1 MFVIDILANQLEVRL
16 NAGVQNLSLVKEET
30 SQSEQAGVTPVFDSW
45 AQLKQIA
52 SQPGRSYK
60 PLQAQVDRRMKEIAR
75 VKAPTEAKP
84 VALKNAREEGSDSEN
99 ENMNLV
105 SNILDNF
112 EDIDPEEQSMFMNLN
127 IRNRRQKI
135 LHNISFET
143 EFYDVYNPVF
153 TSEEESSS
161 SSGSSSE
168 EQSSN
173 SYAQED
179 HASGMDRTSNG

>member
-1 MFVIDILANQLEVRL
+1 MH
-16 NAGVQNLSLVKEET
+16 
-30 SQSEQAGVTPVFDSW
+30 DSW
-45 AQLKQIA
+45 AKLKQLTR
-52 SQPGRSYK
+52 QPNQRYN
-60 PLQAQVDRRMKEIAR
+60 PLQAQVDKKMLEIAR
-75 VKAPTEAKP
+75 VRALSEAKP
-84 VALKNAREEGSDSEN
+84 VAVQNAREEGSDSEN

-179 HASGMDRTSNG
+179 HASGLDRSSNE